1 MDLPARACVT
11 AITIAAFVVIT
22 GHDLAATEAPRPWPP
37 DQFVPVTRERIAAL
51 PADQQPVWR
60 AYWEASDA
68 WARVGPA
75 PAVPDFSPLQ
85 PLASAPIGA
94 RLTRGLRL
102 KAVPAW
108 YAGAEARTIADRVVA
123 WQSVAGGWTKG
134 IDYTQPRP
142 AAGPAEVDLW
152 SRGTFDND
160 ATIFELRFLALVTAA
175 AADGDQSAAWREAFP
190 TGFNN
195 TKGSCI
201 NDSGNTT

>member
-1 MDLPARACVT
+1 MNLRARACVT
-11 AITIAAFVVIT
+11 AIPIALFAVT
-22 GHDLAATEAPRPWPP
+22 TLLEAAAVDAPRPWPP
-37 DQFVPVTRERIAAL
+37 DQFVPVTQERIAAL
-51 PADQQPVWR
+51 PADQQAAWR
-60 AYWEASDA
+60 AYWAASAA

-102 KAVPAW
+102 KAAPAW
-108 YAGAEARTIADRVVA
+108 YASEEARTIADRVVA
-123 WQSVAGGWTKG
+123 WQTVAGGWTKG
-134 IDYTQPRP
+134 IDYTRPHP

-175 AADGDQSAAWREAFP
+175 TSDADQSAAWREAVLR
-190 TGFNN
+190 GLR
-195 TKGSCI
+195 
-201 NDSGNTT
+201 